1 MAVHRK
7 RIDRSVDLKVNEH
20 NRVVDLPPAWKFD
33 YRCPQSNDDYSF
45 DFEQYRI
52 NGRDVLAE
60 QMRDAVWSLRHEST
74 GTQLKSLEETGIRKF
89 WKFLEAL
96 EVAGT
101 AITRLEQIDRPI
113 INQYLTWL
121 DQQIVSKGKNKG
133 NPQAFSTKKTT
144 YSKLKTVL
152 VNRQKRVP
160 EAVSSEL
167 SFPENPFPNCNKKT
181 PKRKSYSL
189 TEQERILAALKADLA
204 IFKRDPQA
212 FQARDVLSIHAAII
226 AFLTG
231 VNVTPLLEARR
242 DALKPFLPDREL
254 LVLFKRRGWSTHA
267 ISLRKEALD
276 LEKEIA
282 ICPNDV
288 GGYFRQLCA
297 YTEQFQDDA
306 EDSESVFVY
315 RITDNR
321 GKGTRYGEVVR
332 MSSSLLYA
340 ALGALVRR
348 HNLLDDQG
356 HPLKLNLAR
365 IRPTFASTLFR
376 RTRDIRKVQMA
387 LGKSDPNATAQQY
400 VDGSTPESVRDHAFV
415 GRAMIDWATDKK
427 CEQAEKLA
435 SDGEIPLKDAKELL
449 KGGYNTGIARC
460 KNPFR
465 ENGETCGKFLHCFK
479 CRSMVVFEDDLYR
492 LFSFYYRLL
501 SERVKI
507 AAHQWMKT
515 YGWVI
520 KQIDNDIAPQFDEAI
535 IQEAKRKAKEN
546 PHPAWA
552 TGAPLL

>member
-1 MAVHRK
+1 MAIRRK
-7 RIDRSVDLKVNEH
+7 RIDRTVDLKVNEN
-20 NRVVDLPPAWKFD
+20 NRVVDLPAAWKFD
-33 YRCPQSNDDYSF
+33 YRCLQSNSDYSF
-45 DFEQYRI
+45 DFNQYCG
-52 NGRDVLAE
+52 NGRDALAE
-60 QMRDAVWSLRHEST
+60 QLRDAVWSLRHEST
-74 GTQLKSLEETGIRKF
+74 GAHLECLENIGIRKF
-89 WKFLEAL
+89 WKFLDAL
-96 EVAGT
+96 EAAGT
-101 AITRLEQIDRPI
+101 AITRPDQIDRNI

-121 DQQIVSKGKNKG
+121 DQQIATKGPNKG
-133 NPQAFSTKKTT
+133 RPLAFGSKKI
-144 YSKLKTVL
+144 YYDRLKALL

-167 SFPENPFPNCNKKT
+167 SFPVNPFPNSNKKT
-181 PKRKSYSL
+181 PKRKSYSI
-189 TEQERILAALKADLA
+189 TEQERILAALKADLKL
-204 IFKRDPQA
+204 FKRDSS
-212 FQARDVLSIHAAII
+212 FFSARDVLGLHAAII

-242 DALKPFLPDREL
+242 DALKPFLSDREL
-254 LVLFKRRGWSTHA
+254 LVLFKRRGWSTHS
-267 ISLRKEALD
+267 ISLRKEALN
-276 LEKEIA
+276 LEKEIS

-297 YTEQFQDDA
+297 YTEQFQDDT
-306 EDSESVFVY
+306 EDSESVFIY
-315 RITDNR
+315 RMTDNR
-321 GKGTRYGEVVR
+321 GRGTRVGEVVR
-332 MSSSLLYA
+332 MDINKLHS
-340 ALGALVRR
+340 ALTALVKR
-348 HNLLDDQG
+348 HGLLDDQG

-365 IRPTFASTLFR
+365 IRPTFASILFR

-387 LGKSDPNATAQQY
+387 LGHSNPNITAQRY

-415 GRAMIDWATDKK
+415 GQAMVDWATDEK
-427 CEQAEKLA
+427 CEQVEKLA
-435 SDGEIPLKDAKELL
+435 ADGEVPLKDAKELL
-449 KGGYNTGIARC
+449 KGGYNTGVARC

-507 AAHQWMKT
+507 AVHQWMKT

-520 KQIDNDIAPQFDEAI
+520 KVIDNDIAPQFDEVVVQDAM
-535 IQEAKRKAKEN
+535 RKAQEN